1 VRPRFAL
8 LIGLLLL
15 LTLPAFAQAPLDRDM
30 LYQVSTLDALLA
42 GLMDG
47 VTTVGDLLRH
57 GNIGLGTYQAVD
69 GEMVILD
76 GKAYQVRADGTV
88 HLMPPGAR
96 SPFAAVS
103 TLDVDQTVA
112 LNAPYDMKAL
122 LAYLDT
128 QLPSLNYFYVMR
140 LDGEFAHVKTRS
152 VPRQHKPYPFLTTVA
167 ATQPVFDMDN
177 VSGTLVILRSPY
189 FTQGMNFPGYHL
201 HFLTADR
208 KQGGHVLDFKL
219 TRGQVT
225 IDLTP
230 RAQLVLPETPD
241 FAKTKLPGTPPG
253 SVEKVE
259 KGGQ

>member
-1 VRPRFAL
+1 MRWHHAL
-8 LIGLLLL
+8 LIVLLL
-15 LTLPAFAQAPLDRDM
+15 LTLPVFAQTAPDRDL

-47 VTTVGDLLRH
+47 VTTVGEVLRH
-57 GNIGLGTYQAVD
+57 GDIGLGTYQAVD
-69 GEMVILD
+69 GEMVVLD
-76 GKAYQVRADGTV
+76 GRAYQVRADGTV
-88 HLMPPGAR
+88 HVMPSWAR

-103 TLDVDQTVA
+103 FFDADQTLE
-112 LNAPYDMKAL
+112 LNQPLDLKAL

-128 QLPSLNYFYVMR
+128 QLPSLNYFYLMR
-140 LDGEFAHVKTRS
+140 LEGEFSHMKTRS

-201 HFLTADR
+201 HFLSADH

-219 TRGQVT
+219 TRGKVV
-225 IDLTP
+225 IDQTP
-230 RAQLVLPETPD
+230 RLQLVLPETPD
-241 FAKTKLPGTPPG
+241 FSQTKLPGTPPG

-259 KGGQ
+259 KGG